1 MLRTGTQDSYIRNR
15 INMPTARSHA
25 ELAQM
30 DPKIRAQAFFSAR
43 VAEAHILDRLRE
55 VSDRYSRGEI
65 GLGEARNTLKDFL
78 KTEGYDPHK
87 AGLKNLASTA
97 RLNLVMR
104 QNAAMANAAAEWK
117 RMNDPDTMKIF
128 PYVRY
133 HARKDSRSRDG
144 HKELDGKI
152 FHKDDP
158 FLKTHTP
165 PWEFNCRC
173 WLEEITAKE
182 AGRESEKVQEPTPP
196 EDVTIDSASGF
207 SFDPEHAFE
216 TFDLASVKDA
226 DTRESIVSQM
236 EAQFG
241 VEYYDLKLGWFSKK
255 NNNSPPILDHT
266 SIESAGNETK
276 KILPHA
282 AEVRWTASNGSR
294 IPARE
299 DIVHDVS
306 SINRIN
312 SELYEIGRESDL
324 SCVTRLNVEHMSLD
338 AGAKTSIKSGAI
350 TLNID
355 YLNGYDWKQH
365 PQRGGI
371 YSDAASLVYVNKE
384 IECFIRHE
392 YWHARSKELFGTE
405 AEIVTPQMLR
415 NKKILLGLFNRALK
429 EGFNIT
435 KHGGSS
441 AMEFFSE
448 IKLREKFDK
457 TSLPDYIING
467 LKEIK

>member
-15 INMPTARSHA
+15 INTPTARSHA

-117 RMNDPDTMKIF
+117 RMHDPDAMKIF

-216 TFDLASVKDA
+216 TFDLASVKDVEKQQQVRA
-226 DTRESIVSQM
+226 GIVQ
-236 EAQFG
+236 
-241 VEYYDLKLGWFSKK
+241 L
-255 NNNSPPILDHT
+255 
-266 SIESAGNETK
+266 
-276 KILPHA
+276 
-282 AEVRWTASNGSR
+282 
-294 IPARE
+294 
-299 DIVHDVS
+299 
-306 SINRIN
+306 
-312 SELYEIGRESDL
+312 
-324 SCVTRLNVEHMSLD
+324 C
-338 AGAKTSIKSGAI
+338 
-350 TLNID
+350 
-355 YLNGYDWKQH
+355 
-365 PQRGGI
+365 GGH
-371 YSDAASLVYVNKE
+371 
-384 IECFIRHE
+384 C
-392 YWHARSKELFGTE
+392 G
-405 AEIVTPQMLR
+405 
-415 NKKILLGLFNRALK
+415 
-429 EGFNIT
+429 
-435 KHGGSS
+435 
-441 AMEFFSE
+441 
-448 IKLREKFDK
+448 
-457 TSLPDYIING
+457 
-467 LKEIK
+467 

>member
-78 KTEGYDPHK
+78 KAEGYDPHK

-117 RMNDPDTMKIF
+117 RMHDPDAMKIF

-133 HARKDSRSRDG
+133 HARQDSRSRDG

-182 AGRESEKVQEPTPP
+182 AGGEPEKVQEPTPP

-216 TFDLASVKDA
+216 EHKLPNISVKSRREMLASIRKQVDKTKTTFA
-226 DTRESIVSQM
+226 AAPSNIKQESPLVSNLPPDTDIENFI
-236 EAQFG
+236 AAN
-241 VEYYDLKLGWFSKK
+241 K
-255 NNNSPPILDHT
+255 PILD
-266 SIESAGNETK
+266 N
-276 KILPHA
+276 
-282 AEVRWTASNGSR
+282 
-294 IPARE
+294 PAIKRDNKE
-299 DIVHDVS
+299 MRKVP
-306 SINRIN
+306 
-312 SELYEIGRESDL
+312 E
-324 SCVTRLNVEHMSLD
+324 SLD
-338 AGAKTSIKSGAI
+338 MGSFSREVIEAFALEPGEDRIVLSRG
-350 TLNID
+350 N
-355 YLNGYDWKQH
+355 KQF
-365 PQRGGI
+365 G
-371 YSDAASLVYVNKE
+371 
-384 IECFIRHE
+384 
-392 YWHARSKELFGTE
+392 LFHQIGEHE
-405 AEIVTPQMLR
+405 AELLDGRMIQAIRETLG
-415 NKKILLGLFNRALK
+415 NKKVKYTLCMQPGKNNYINIEALDGSGYLTLIRKGVDGHWEIVSAHCRASTAYKNRFNR
-429 EGFNIT
+429 T
-435 KHGGSS
+435 
-441 AMEFFSE
+441 
-448 IKLREKFDK
+448 
-457 TSLPDYIING
+457 
-467 LKEIK
+467 

>member
-78 KTEGYDPHK
+78 KAEGYNPHK

-117 RMNDPDTMKIF
+117 RMHDPDAMKIF

-216 TFDLASVKDA
+216 TFDLASVKGDNIRG
-226 DTRESIVSQM
+226 DTREIAEIEFGDQI
-236 EAQFG
+236 QFG
-241 VEYYDLKLGWFSKK
+241 NDNKSAQITQKPYITYDAEKLDSAKTWTPAP
-255 NNNSPPILDHT
+255 SPQ
-266 SIESAGNETK
+266 
-276 KILPHA
+276 
-282 AEVRWTASNGSR
+282 R
-294 IPARE
+294 IPPDEAR
-299 DIVHDVS
+299 
-306 SINRIN
+306 
-312 SELYEIGRESDL
+312 
-324 SCVTRLNVEHMSLD
+324 
-338 AGAKTSIKSGAI
+338 
-350 TLNID
+350 
-355 YLNGYDWKQH
+355 
-365 PQRGGI
+365 
-371 YSDAASLVYVNKE
+371 
-384 IECFIRHE
+384 
-392 YWHARSKELFGTE
+392 
-405 AEIVTPQMLR
+405 
-415 NKKILLGLFNRALK
+415 KKL
-429 EGFNIT
+429 E
-435 KHGGSS
+435 
-441 AMEFFSE
+441 
-448 IKLREKFDK
+448 
-457 TSLPDYIING
+457 NG
-467 LKEIK
+467 LLIIARDGNPVMLDQAVLEHWTTETNKLQSDIDSRLACFNYAVQTLIYANERWDQETQSRYLKVFKKETGGYEGCMVVVTLDGKCRTYFLPSVSKVDKSRFGVNYILFERNRTS

>member
-30 DPKIRAQAFFSAR
+30 DPKIRAQSFFSAR

-65 GLGEARNTLKDFL
+65 GLGEARNLLKDFL
-78 KTEGYDPHK
+78 KAEGYDPHK
-87 AGLKNLASTA
+87 AGLKKLASTA

-117 RMNDPDTMKIF
+117 RMHDPDAMKIF

-182 AGRESEKVQEPTPP
+182 AGREPEKVQEPTPP
-196 EDVTIDSASGF
+196 EDVTIDSTSGF

-216 TFDLASVKDA
+216 TFDLASVKDVEKQQQVRA
-226 DTRESIVSQM
+226 GIVQLCAEENAHLSLRLSAEIKPTVIPPKNLDEVESTI
-236 EAQFG
+236 
-241 VEYYDLKLGWFSKK
+241 K
-255 NNNSPPILDHT
+255 NLQ
-266 SIESAGNETK
+266 
-276 KILPHA
+276 
-282 AEVRWTASNGSR
+282 TA
-294 IPARE
+294 
-299 DIVHDVS
+299 
-306 SINRIN
+306 
-312 SELYEIGRESDL
+312 
-324 SCVTRLNVEHMSLD
+324 LD
-338 AGAKTSIKSGAI
+338 AGVPVNQLPDDKLLLGTFTPGYLAEREIESDISQIVFYLRGTQDHGTKHWIKNHRNGLTPQKFIELLKRTVWNTAATCVEDVNGSVRRLVFEDRQPNGNAI
-350 TLNID
+350 TTIFELKGNGEWALVD
-355 YLNGYDWKQH
+355 SWDPPTQYL
-365 PQRGGI
+365 
-371 YSDAASLVYVNKE
+371 DAQAKKRLKNKGD
-384 IECFIRHE
+384 R
-392 YWHARSKELFGTE
+392 RS
-405 AEIVTPQMLR
+405 
-415 NKKILLGLFNRALK
+415 
-429 EGFNIT
+429 
-435 KHGGSS
+435 
-441 AMEFFSE
+441 
-448 IKLREKFDK
+448 
-457 TSLPDYIING
+457 
-467 LKEIK
+467 

>member
-78 KTEGYDPHK
+78 KAEGYDPHK

-117 RMNDPDTMKIF
+117 RMHDPDAMKVF

-216 TFDLASVKDA
+216 TFDLSKAKSRELIIAKVEKAVVNKQLGPVGMIVAPPVKGLPMEKIPGEKQVKRAFGLMETAARRELESV
-226 DTRESIVSQM
+226 
-236 EAQFG
+236 G
-241 VEYYDLKLGWFSKK
+241 VD
-255 NNNSPPILDHT
+255 PDH
-266 SIESAGNETK
+266 
-276 KILPHA
+276 LPDY
-282 AEVRWTASNGSR
+282 E
-294 IPARE
+294 E
-299 DIVHDVS
+299 
-306 SINRIN
+306 INRIFN
-312 SELYEIGRESDL
+312 QKNRVGKNIPKSVLEKFPKEPFE
-324 SCVTRLNVEHMSLD
+324 VTRLN
-338 AGAKTSIKSGAI
+338 
-350 TLNID
+350 
-355 YLNGYDWKQH
+355 
-365 PQRGGI
+365 
-371 YSDAASLVYVNKE
+371 
-384 IECFIRHE
+384 
-392 YWHARSKELFGTE
+392 
-405 AEIVTPQMLR
+405 
-415 NKKILLGLFNRALK
+415 NRATESVGLPMDVPVIL
-429 EGFNIT
+429 GRGNQH
-435 KHGGSS
+435 HGIEHLWRNHKDLFVNPGD
-441 AMEFFSE
+441 A
-448 IKLREKFDK
+448 IKLLQETIGNPNCRVVVSMKRAVSNSKPICLRRIILHNPETKTYCVMIYNENEKNLRLVSWNNAEENYGNNEW
-457 TSLPDYIING
+457 SLR
-467 LKEIK
+467 